1 MSNQVSA
8 FISLLIL
15 SLIYTLLISSCV
27 DPNSNDIITK
37 IKTVELGMNKKDVI
51 RILGEPRKILEYELD
66 GILYIDMLYEAPSR
80 LDSTAPSVILCK
92 ETEVVVEVVVDDSGK
107 YDKKSKSP
115 DPCGGHK
122 TNQ

>member
-1 MSNQVSA
+1 MTNQLSG
-8 FISLLIL
+8 FISLIILCLIC
-15 SLIYTLLISSCV
+15 TLLVSSCV
-27 DPNSNDIITK
+27 DPNSNDIIAK

-66 GILYIDMLYEAPSR
+66 GILYIDMLYEAPNR

-92 ETEVVVEVVVDDSGK
+92 ETGVVVEVIVDDSGK
-107 YDKKSKSP
+107 HDKKSMSP

-122 TNQ
+122 TSQ